1 MDFEVLL
8 RHPGSGV
15 FAVGVAENADLE
27 LEDVGKERSCFYS
40 HPLRSD
46 S

>member
-15 FAVGVAENADLE
+15 FVLEVAENADLE
-27 LEDVGKERSCFYS
+27 WEDVGKERSCF
-40 HPLRSD
+40 
-46 S
+46 